1 MPVEERGEWKS
12 VKFVVQETDGQYP
25 QSCVFTK
32 SAKGDNGKY
41 IDEFEKNNPIG
52 SFIEVDYTFK
62 SREYNGK
69 WYTDI
74 TAFKTVNVKYQ
85 QSTETANQPKGEEK
99 KKDGISQ
106 EEYNKTVDSL
116 SGGSHKEDKTPGL
129 FVEDDL
135 PFRSKVKYKY
145 SIQR

>member
-12 VKFVVQETDGQYP
+12 VRFVVQETDGQYP

-32 SAKGDNGKY
+32 SAKGENVKY
-41 IDEFEKNNPIG
+41 IDEFESKNPIG

-62 SREYNGK
+62 SREYQGK

-85 QSTETANQPKGEEK
+85 QSSESTQQPESEK
-99 KKDGISQ
+99 KKKEGISQ
-106 EEYNKTVDSL
+106 EEYNKTTDSL
-116 SGGSHKEDKTPGL
+116 SKPNQLAMDEQ
-129 FVEDDL
+129 DDL
-135 PFRSKVKYKY
+135 PF
-145 SIQR
+145 

>member
-12 VKFVVQETDGQYP
+12 VRFVVQETDGQYP

-32 SAKGDNGKY
+32 SAKGENVKY
-41 IDEFEKNNPIG
+41 IDEFESKNPIG

-62 SREYNGK
+62 SREYQGK

-85 QSTETANQPKGEEK
+85 QSSESTQQPEGEERK
-99 KKDGISQ
+99 KEGISQ
-106 EEYNKTVDSL
+106 EEYNKTTDSL
-116 SGGSHKEDKTPGL
+116 SKSNQLAMDEQ
-129 FVEDDL
+129 DDL
-135 PFRSKVKYKY
+135 PF
-145 SIQR
+145 